1 MSTDGGT
8 WEHDE
13 AGAPGGAAKM
23 VGAAQRG
30 DRLVVSRETIRS
42 FSHRLRSMLTSVGAA
57 AEYMLYSDIGPD
69 VQTEMLGI
77 VAEQTNRIH
86 GLLDD
91 LMVVV
96 ADPAEPDTGS
106 LVDLHTMARRVV
118 RELVGEAQSIGAWL
132 VLDTGG
138 VVPPVLGD
146 LGSLQQAVT
155 STLRSVMAVARAGE
169 RVVVMLE
176 PPRNSGEIPAVEFAV
191 ALQSD
196 DDRLQERAEALTLD
210 NLSLDAARRICQRH
224 GGGLTLMSDRPGVV
238 CALPAAP
245 IPTRPAAAAG
255 TRDARPMFWGA

>member
-118 RELVGEAQSIGAWL
+118 RELVGRLS
-132 VLDTGG
+132 
-138 VVPPVLGD
+138 
-146 LGSLQQAVT
+146 
-155 STLRSVMAVARAGE
+155 RAR
-169 RVVVMLE
+169 
-176 PPRNSGEIPAVEFAV
+176 
-191 ALQSD
+191 
-196 DDRLQERAEALTLD
+196 
-210 NLSLDAARRICQRH
+210 
-224 GGGLTLMSDRPGVV
+224 
-238 CALPAAP
+238 
-245 IPTRPAAAAG
+245 
-255 TRDARPMFWGA
+255 